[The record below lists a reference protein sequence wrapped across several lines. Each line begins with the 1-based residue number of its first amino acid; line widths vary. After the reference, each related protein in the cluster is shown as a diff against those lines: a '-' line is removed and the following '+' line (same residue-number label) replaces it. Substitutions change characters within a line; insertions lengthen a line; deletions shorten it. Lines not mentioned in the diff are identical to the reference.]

1 MHLVH
6 TIKNYLSCEK
16 SRYVCIYLL
25 FGLWP
30 LLELLQNELEFF
42 ALLLSNLV
50 RFVVEIAVDFER
62 LPISVIA
69 TRGTQCGNLAI
80 FLPL

>member
-1 MHLVH
+1 MKKVH
-6 TIKNYLSCEK
+6 
-16 SRYVCIYLL
+16 VCIYLL

-62 LPISVIA
+62 LPMSVIA
-69 TRGTQCGNLAI
+69 TRGTQCEN
-80 FLPL
+80 FKNFT